1 MEQKNTQKQKE
12 AKGFSL
18 SLESDSGFMMP
29 FLLEEHQD
37 LQITLGYGEQNHPAT
52 GQPFIHKGIDFMAP
66 HVPLFAL
73 ASGLVVGVGTDAI
86 HQDYIINRYGKFEVK
101 YGHISQAFVKYGQPV
116 IAGQQVAMSGDFLHL
131 GVKSDGLEIDP
142 LPFLAMIYGNIEQ
155 LAAFGIKSRPQF
167 VDMGIHVRTKFDKD
181 REELEKLLIRWF
193 PQYMSDLAQGLYLP
207 SPRTEAALRLAL
219 SQSAEKGYFFESA
232 PTASNP
238 LGLCPRCEPLVGK
251 LQSILLEDFLVYL
264 GYRYNTYLSTWG
276 EDQKKKFKNRQQPMA
291 F

>member
-1 MEQKNTQKQKE
+1 MSTEIYAAAKACVPAEEE
-12 AKGFSL
+12 A
-18 SLESDSGFMMP
+18 
-29 FLLEEHQD
+29 
-37 LQITLGYGEQNHPAT
+37 
-52 GQPFIHKGIDFMAP
+52 
-66 HVPLFAL
+66 
-73 ASGLVVGVGTDAI
+73 
-86 HQDYIINRYGKFEVK
+86 
-101 YGHISQAFVKYGQPV
+101 
-116 IAGQQVAMSGDFLHL
+116 
-131 GVKSDGLEIDP
+131 
-142 LPFLAMIYGNIEQ
+142 
-155 LAAFGIKSRPQF
+155 AAFGIKSRPQF

-207 SPRTEAALRLAL
+207 SPRTDAALRLAL
-219 SQSAEKGYFFESA
+219 SQSAEKGYFFEST

-264 GYRYNTYLSTWG
+264 GYRHNTYLSTWG